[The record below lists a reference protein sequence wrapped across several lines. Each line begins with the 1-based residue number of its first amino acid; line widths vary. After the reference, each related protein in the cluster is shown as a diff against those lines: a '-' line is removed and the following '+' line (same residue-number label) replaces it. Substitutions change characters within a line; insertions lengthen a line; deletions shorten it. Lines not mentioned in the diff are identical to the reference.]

1 MMNKVCKK
9 SLINAKINCFV
20 LIGPKNIKQKKRD
33 KGKVVKKNVVIIQ
46 NFMTPIFLKSS
57 FSFTILFK

>member
-20 LIGPKNIKQKKRD
+20 LFGPKNIKQKKRD
-33 KGKVVKKNVVIIQ
+33 KGKVVKNNVVIIQ
-46 NFMTPIFLKSS
+46 NLMNPKFLK
-57 FSFTILFK
+57 